1 MVAAVMRVFVAVL
14 LALAIVAAQLVYGG
28 LMRTVFGIPC
38 YALVALAGI
47 LGVSAVFWKR
57 AVPPRLEA
65 VGVTLLAAGY
75 LLWRSWNST
84 GQDLSLFYTF
94 LVAGCAVVY
103 CLFACVVTS
112 PGARYVFVLI
122 LLAAAL
128 GQVVVAGIQ
137 FSEPGYFWPVPWFS
151 EQMKAWYFK
160 PDATYLRGH
169 GLFLNANHLAWFLNG
184 MVFFALGAACLGR
197 VAVWAKVLFAY
208 LAAVCIAGT
217 VLTLSRG
224 GMLGL
229 AAGMV
234 VFLFLSFIALGI
246 GARDRRLGI
255 FLVTLTVLA
264 IGVGGGYYLFSQS
277 FTVKSR
283 MERILDDTY
292 RVGLWP
298 TALRQAQIEP
308 LTGTGAGSFT
318 QLSRRLK
325 EVASAADDTFAHN
338 DWMQMVADF
347 GFIGLVLVAGAFLFN
362 WRAGFLGFVSA
373 LRERMLISSR
383 PQSNS
388 AAFEMGGLSALTA
401 FAVHSFLDF
410 NMQIPANALLAA
422 AVAGM
427 LANAGISS
435 AGVQSGWR
443 RVSRWITGIVSGLA
457 GLFLLG
463 LLLHSTEPEW
473 KALQAENA
481 LLSKDPVRAVDL
493 ANQGLGVSSQHSR
506 LRRILGEALLQSAS
520 SAENARENRVLAA
533 YHLRRSSEYDPE
545 ERWNRLMLAISLS
558 SLRKTTAART
568 AHIEAIRLDPGNP
581 IGYEYYALFLEG
593 SGKWDDA
600 IRAYEVALALPE
612 TKFATQRLRAL
623 QQMKKSAP
631 PQTGL

>member
-1 MVAAVMRVFVAVL
+1 MVVAVMRVFVAVL

-47 LGVSAVFWKR
+47 LGMAALFWKR
-57 AVPPRLEA
+57 AVPPRLDT
-65 VGVTLLAAGY
+65 VMVTLLAAGY
-75 LLWRSWNST
+75 FLWRSLNSV

-103 CLFACVVTS
+103 CLFACMVTS
-112 PGARYVFVLI
+112 PASRYVFVLI

-128 GQVVVAGIQ
+128 GQVLMAAVQ

-197 VAVWAKVLFAY
+197 AAVWAKVLFAY

-224 GMLGL
+224 GMIGL
-229 AAGMV
+229 AVGMV
-234 VFLFLSFIALGI
+234 VFLLLSLMALGI

-264 IGVGGGYYLFSQS
+264 IGVGAAYYLFSQS
-277 FTVKSR
+277 FTVQSR
-283 MERILDDTY
+283 MAKILDDTY
-292 RVGLWP
+292 RISLWP

-308 LTGTGAGSFT
+308 LIGAGAGAFT
-318 QLSRRLK
+318 QLSRRLR
-325 EVASAADDTFAHN
+325 EGDSPADDTFAHN
-338 DWMQMVADF
+338 DWAQVASDF
-347 GFIGLVLVAGAFLFN
+347 GFFGLVLVAGAFLFN
-362 WRAGFLGFVSA
+362 WRAGFLGFVGA
-373 LRERMLISSR
+373 LKERMLVSSR

-388 AAFEMGGLSALTA
+388 AAFEIGALSALAA
-401 FAVHSFLDF
+401 FSAHSFFDF

-427 LANAGISS
+427 LANAGVSS
-435 AGVQSGWR
+435 SGAQAGGR
-443 RVSRWITGIVSGLA
+443 RVSRWVTGTISGAA

-463 LLLHSTEPEW
+463 LILRSAEPEW
-473 KALQAENA
+473 KALQSENA
-481 LLSKDPVRAVDL
+481 LLAGDPARAGEL
-493 ANQGLGVSSQHSR
+493 AEQGLGVSPRHSR
-506 LRRILGEALLQSAS
+506 LHRLLGESLLQSAS
-520 SAENARENRVLAA
+520 AAQDARENRVLAA
-533 YHLRRSSEYDPE
+533 YHLRRSSEHDPE

-558 SLRKTTAART
+558 SLRKSRAARA

-581 IGYEYYALFLEG
+581 AVYEYYALFLEG
-593 SGKWDDA
+593 TGKGDDA
-600 IRAYEVALALPE
+600 IRAYEVALTVPG
-612 TKFATQRLRAL
+612 TKFATQRLRTL
-623 QQMKKSAP
+623 RQMKKQSP
-631 PQTGL
+631 PKTGL